1 MSSRDTRSASAPLL
15 LLMKGHPGSGK
26 STLARLIA
34 SNFGITIS
42 DKDDSKDCFQAA
54 EKQFGSA
61 GAWDLNALSYQVMF
75 RVASSQLDCG
85 QSVVVDCPLS
95 KLELY
100 QQANGIAEQHH
111 AVVVVIECQPRHL
124 DIWKQRLETRT
135 QECSYSHKPKTWE
148 DLEALISRYNKCD
161 EWSWNGS
168 TSIKFHLLLDTSVGT
183 PEEHL
188 AHVTS
193 FLIKKGL
200 V

>member
-100 QQANGIAEQHH
+100 QQANGIAEQVSSEIFSIIPTLLIVCTTSSCILAGPGLSVCRWSSCSVQFCNLPLLYYH
-111 AVVVVIECQPRHL
+111 ADH
-124 DIWKQRLETRT
+124 
-135 QECSYSHKPKTWE
+135 
-148 DLEALISRYNKCD
+148 
-161 EWSWNGS
+161 G
-168 TSIKFHLLLDTSVGT
+168 
-183 PEEHL
+183 
-188 AHVTS
+188 
-193 FLIKKGL
+193 
-200 V
+200 